1 MTSDDDTVRDSSVF
15 LRELMK
21 GRMTCYTTASLLGMG
36 ENLETAKLTS
46 SSASV
51 ETMMARGLPAGTQ
64 EAWASKGLGHAVT
77 NRLHKEV
84 TTGWRLS
91 RRD

>member
-1 MTSDDDTVRDSSVF
+1 MTSDDDTVRDSSAP
-15 LRELMK
+15 LRELIK

-51 ETMMARGLPAGTQ
+51 ETMMAQKVCLQVPRKRGRSK
-64 EAWASKGLGHAVT
+64 AWDT
-77 NRLHKEV
+77 R
-84 TTGWRLS
+84 
-91 RRD
+91 